1 MPLSDSS
8 ATFMRALRPKPSP
21 AVLLLVGSRRLRGL
35 PVLVHE
41 ASRRVWGLRLRRT
54 ERRLAIGAPA
64 RVAFRQCKSVS
75 VLIASFRSSIP
86 SPPVPL
92 FTLRHTSRG
101 VQRKTRGRVVRYS
114 FLVGLLHSLL
124 HAGLARR
131 AALAI
136 CTNPL
141 AREGMLL
148 WHLDRVLGTQG
159 GVHDLPTPAHAGR
172 SPAAQLLRTHD
183 PSLHPYRC

>member
-8 ATFMRALRPKPSP
+8 ETYMRVVRPEPSP
-21 AVLLLVGSRRLRGL
+21 AVLLVLPSRSLRGL

-54 ERRLAIGAPA
+54 DKGLAIYRP
-64 RVAFRQCKSVS
+64 RRFAFHQVKSVG

-92 FTLRHTSRG
+92 FTLRRTPHD

-124 HAGLARR
+124 HAGLSRR
-131 AALAI
+131 TDLAI
-136 CTNPL
+136 LRRLST
-141 AREGMLL
+141 
-148 WHLDRVLGTQG
+148 
-159 GVHDLPTPAHAGR
+159 
-172 SPAAQLLRTHD
+172 AAVRNCGCE
-183 PSLHPYRC
+183 R